1 MKKKPARIV
10 MKSLKELADLT
21 KSEVK
26 GDWQLLLSDVA
37 TLQDAVEGQISFV
50 SNPKY
55 LKQLDKTKAS
65 AVIISPKM
73 ASSYEGNAL
82 INDDPY
88 LTFARVVTAFHES
101 EKVKAYIHPTA
112 VVSKESKLGNN
123 VNIAANVVIGAG
135 VSIGENSVIGA
146 GTVIGENVAIGSE
159 ALLYANVTIYSDTV
173 IGKNAVIHSGAVI
186 GSDGFGF
193 APQPDK
199 SWYKILQIG
208 NVVIGNNVEIGA
220 NTTIDRAALGSTTI
234 GNGVKLDNQIQI
246 AHNVQIGDLT
256 IIAGSVGIAGSTVV
270 GERCQ
275 MGGAVAISGHLE
287 IADDVIITGRSMVIN
302 SIKESGVYSSGVVV
316 DENRKWR
323 RNAAGFRHLSDMVKK
338 IKRLE
343 SAVSKLE
350 NKREQK

>member
-1 MKKKPARIV
+1 
-10 MKSLKELADLT
+10 MKSLKELADLS
-21 KSEVK
+21 KSEIK
-26 GDWQLLLSDVA
+26 GDGQLLLSGVA

-55 LKQLDKTKAS
+55 LKQLDTSKAS
-65 AVIISPKM
+65 AIILSPKL

-88 LTFARVVTAFHES
+88 LTFARVVNAFHEQ
-101 EKVKAYIHPTA
+101 EKVKASIHPTA
-112 VVSKESKLGNN
+112 VVSKEARLGKN
-123 VNIAANVVIGAG
+123 VNIAANVVIEAG
-135 VSIGENSVIGA
+135 VSIGDNSLIGA
-146 GTVIGENVAIGSE
+146 GTVIAENVTIGSE

-173 IGKNAVIHSGAVI
+173 IGKRAIIHSGAVI

-199 SWYKILQIG
+199 SWYKIRQIG
-208 NVVIGNNVEIGA
+208 NVVIGDDVEVGA
-220 NTTIDRAALGSTTI
+220 NTTIDRAALGSTLI

-256 IIAGSVGIAGSTVV
+256 IIAGAAGIAGSTVI
-270 GERCQ
+270 GKRCQ
-275 MGGAVAISGHLE
+275 IGGAAGISGHLE

-302 SIKESGVYSSGVVV
+302 SLKKAGVYSSGVVV

-338 IKRLE
+338 IKQLE
-343 SAVSKLE
+343 SSVSNLE
-350 NKREQK
+350 NQREKK